1 MRAVCCLAL
10 RRQTIWLPLCAALL
24 AGCTDPELQITYV
37 DRRATAAVA
46 GCWPGNYPTPNPV
59 PVASGSPTPTPYPP
73 CPSAPG
79 APVAT
84 PYPTPVP
91 YPTQHPIIV
100 NAGNDLVTALELPF
114 LHHVDVAVHPSA
126 GWAAVASV
134 WTDDYHGSDGG
145 PSRRIFVRVF
155 SPVANTWSPARQVNP
170 PPTED
175 GNGLYGGVA
184 LGITGDGTVH
194 AVWGGAFTA
203 GKPVWYTQSRDY
215 GTTWSTPQQIGA
227 GCYSVANMATTLDGQ
242 LVVLALCTPATAF
255 AVRPGLIVRRADG
268 TWLPQEDIAVDGR
281 WGSVVVLGDGPDAR
295 AIALLTSA
303 NGSVGHLLQKRLGAA
318 GAWQVRRITL
328 APPAGLYPASATYY
342 LHRGMTFRRP
352 NGSDGIL
359 FTWSVYGGNAVHA
372 LQSLDG
378 GQSWGSVETIAA
390 YRATPGAGAAAPPP
404 DHRWSAPAYDA
415 RADRVI
421 VLLVR
426 TDQDGVVPWPGN
438 GTHHAFW
445 SVPGSGVWTPRQGPA
460 VYEQAI
466 PLVSGATSASY
477 TDAGQMANG
486 SFLWLAWVNRWQQ
499 LQVRSLDLDLII
511 PPEQYPQQDPAIGAG
526 T

>member
-1 MRAVCCLAL
+1 MRTIVHRTPRRLRPRHPLVIVLAF
-10 RRQTIWLPLCAALL
+10 ALL
-24 AGCTDPELQITYV
+24 AACSAPGAQITYRDV
-37 DRRATAAVA
+37 RATAVVT

-59 PVASGSPTPTPYPP
+59 PVASGDPMPTPYRP
-73 CPSAPG
+73 CASAG
-79 APVAT
+79 APVVA

-184 LGITGDGTVH
+184 LGITGDGAVH
-194 AVWGGAFTA
+194 AVWGGAFTS
-203 GKPVWYTQSRDY
+203 GKPVWYAQSRDY

-242 LVVLALCTPATAF
+242 LVVLALCTPSTTF

-268 TWLPQEDIAVDGR
+268 TWLPQEDISVDGR

-295 AIALLTSA
+295 AVALLTSA
-303 NGSVGHLLQKRLGAA
+303 NGSAGHLVQKRLGAA
-318 GAWQVRRITL
+318 GAWQVRRINL

-352 NGSDGIL
+352 NGSDGI
-359 FTWSVYGGNAVHA
+359 
-372 LQSLDG
+372 
-378 GQSWGSVETIAA
+378 
-390 YRATPGAGAAAPPP
+390 
-404 DHRWSAPAYDA
+404 
-415 RADRVI
+415 
-421 VLLVR
+421 
-426 TDQDGVVPWPGN
+426 
-438 GTHHAFW
+438 
-445 SVPGSGVWTPRQGPA
+445 
-460 VYEQAI
+460 
-466 PLVSGATSASY
+466 
-477 TDAGQMANG
+477 
-486 SFLWLAWVNRWQQ
+486 
-499 LQVRSLDLDLII
+499 
-511 PPEQYPQQDPAIGAG
+511 
-526 T
+526 